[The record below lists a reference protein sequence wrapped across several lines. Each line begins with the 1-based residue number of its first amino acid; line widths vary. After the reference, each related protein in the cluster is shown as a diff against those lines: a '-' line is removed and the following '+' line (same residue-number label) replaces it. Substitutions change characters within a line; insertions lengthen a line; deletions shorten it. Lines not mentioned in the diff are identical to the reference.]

1 MTTKKNSSVN
11 PNQSSSASLLKDIRR
26 NTKRIFTSEQKVLI
40 VMEGIRGEHSIAEL
54 CRKYG
59 ISDSTYY
66 KWNKDFIE
74 AGKAR
79 LDGDTIREAT
89 SDEVK
94 ELRQENI
101 RLKEALADLV
111 VRYDVGKKKLETH
124 RISPMHESYIR
135 YSAEEKESIILTIKR
150 SELSIV
156 QALKRLGIPR
166 RTFYNWYKKY
176 AIGGLNAL
184 RATHC
189 RAPTTWNRI
198 PDNIRQIVVELS
210 LEYHKLTPRE
220 LSVLLLEESQ
230 IFVSESSF
238 YRILYERGLLERMEH
253 DFIFAADEFHH
264 KTKFANEMWQ
274 TDFTYFKVKGWGWYY
289 LSTVIDDYSR
299 YIIHWEL
306 CSSMTSDDV
315 SRTIDKAIEKAGVTF
330 QNPPCLLSDNGPCY
344 IASSLKQYL
353 CKEYNIKH
361 IHGKPLHPQ
370 TQGKIE
376 RYHRSMKNVIKLN
389 HYFCPSELENA
400 IDGWVK
406 YYNERRFHESL
417 DNLTPRD
424 VYLGQGEKIKKIRE
438 IIKQN
443 SIKKRIFDNKTMKYQ
458 SK

>member
-1 MTTKKNSSVN
+1 MTTKKNFSVN
-11 PNQSSSASLLKDIRR
+11 PNQSSSESLLKDIRR

-66 KWNKDFIE
+66 KWNK
-74 AGKAR
+74 
-79 LDGDTIREAT
+79 
-89 SDEVK
+89 
-94 ELRQENI
+94 
-101 RLKEALADLV
+101 
-111 VRYDVGKKKLETH
+111 
-124 RISPMHESYIR
+124 
-135 YSAEEKESIILTIKR
+135 
-150 SELSIV
+150 
-156 QALKRLGIPR
+156 
-166 RTFYNWYKKY
+166 
-176 AIGGLNAL
+176 
-184 RATHC
+184 
-189 RAPTTWNRI
+189 
-198 PDNIRQIVVELS
+198 
-210 LEYHKLTPRE
+210 
-220 LSVLLLEESQ
+220 
-230 IFVSESSF
+230 
-238 YRILYERGLLERMEH
+238 

-376 RYHRSMKNVIKLN
+376 RYQRTMKNVIKLN

-417 DNLTPRD
+417 DNLTPKD
-424 VYLGQGEKIKKIRE
+424 VYLG
-438 IIKQN
+438 
-443 SIKKRIFDNKTMKYQ
+443 
-458 SK
+458 